1 MEFLVKHPNVVLS
14 MNFLNNI
21 KQIWVFFLEIVSS
34 VNQGSWKAGDIISQI
49 YAIGVRSQSVV
60 MVTGVFTG
68 LVLTAQTYFQFHK
81 FGMDT
86 MTLAVNSVAMAS
98 ELGPVLA
105 ALMVTGRVGA
115 AMAAELGTMK
125 VTEQIDA
132 LRTLNT
138 HPIDYLVIPRMAA
151 TTLAMPALV
160 CEAVAVGILGGYLL
174 AVHVLGIDPAYSWDN
189 MVSMTHVSDIL
200 MGLIKGFFFGA
211 LISFIGCY
219 KGLTCKNGAQGV
231 GIATTDTVVVASIG
245 ILMLNFFLTLLLS
258 KLLASL

>member
-1 MEFLVKHPNVVLS
+1 
-14 MNFLNNI
+14 MNFFKSI
-21 KQIWVFFLEIVSS
+21 KQVWEFILEVVFSI
-34 VNQGSWKAGDIISQI
+34 NQGDWKMSDIVSQI
-49 YAIGVRSQSVV
+49 YTIGVRSQSVV
-60 MVTGVFTG
+60 MITGAFTG

-125 VTEQIDA
+125 VTEQVDA

-138 HPIDYLVIPRMAA
+138 HPMDFLVVPRLFA

-160 CEAVAVGILGGYLL
+160 CEAVAVGILGGYFL
-174 AVHVLGIDPAYSWDN
+174 AVYVLGIDPVYSWAN
-189 MVSMTHVSDIL
+189 MVSMTSVSDIL
-200 MGLIKGFFFGA
+200 TGIIKGFFFGA
-211 LISFIGCY
+211 LISFTGCY
-219 KGLTCKNGAQGV
+219 KGLSCKNGAQGV
-231 GIATTDTVVVASIG
+231 GIATTDTVVAASIG
-245 ILMLNFFLTLLLS
+245 ILMLNFFLTLILSNLLS
-258 KLLASL
+258 AL